1 MKSVLKKIIPKK
13 TRRSMRESLNNI
25 DLNYKKI
32 NKFCV
37 NHTLSDKAKIDLK
50 SSLEV
55 IRRLDYDKAEILLHV
70 DSEIEY
76 ITRLHS
82 CKKEPEMI
90 KWIENTFRQGDV
102 FYDVG
107 ANVGAYSLV
116 AAKHLDNKIKVYA
129 FEPSCL
135 NFTQLSKNI
144 FINNCQDAITP
155 MQIAL
160 ANSTGMGTFN
170 YSNFIPGGA
179 LHAFG
184 ENIDYKGDRFKPV
197 YRQEIFSFKMD
208 DLIEIFKIPAPDHL
222 KLDVD
227 GIEFDILKGAQKTLQ
242 AKKIKSIFIEL
253 DEGDGQSKEIEKY
266 LISYGYEF
274 ASKHKYTPLDDDG
287 PFSKTYNYIFVK
299 K

>member
-13 TRRSMRESLNNI
+13 TRRSMRASLNTI
-25 DLNYKKI
+25 DLKYKKI

-37 NHTLSDKAKIDLK
+37 NHTLTDKAKIDLK
-50 SSLEV
+50 SSLEI
-55 IRRLDYDKAEILLHV
+55 IRKLDYDKADIFLNV

-90 KWIENTFRQGDV
+90 KWIEDSFSKGDV

-116 AAKHLDNKIKVYA
+116 AAKHFDNKIKVYA

-135 NFTQLSKNI
+135 NFVQLSKNI
-144 FINNCQDAITP
+144 FINNCQEAITP
-155 MQIAL
+155 VQIAL
-160 ANSTGMGTFN
+160 SNATGMGTFN

-179 LHAFG
+179 LHAYG
-184 ENIDYKGDRFKPV
+184 ENIDYKGDRFEPV
-197 YRQEIFSFKMD
+197 FRQEIFSYKMD
-208 DLIEIFKIPAPDHL
+208 DLIEIFKLPPPDHL

-227 GIEFDILKGAQKTLQ
+227 GIEFDILKGAEKTLR
-242 AKKIKSIFIEL
+242 AKKMKSIFIEL
-253 DEGDGQSKEIEKY
+253 DEGDGESEAIQKY
-266 LISYGYEF
+266 IIGYGYKF
-274 ASKHKYTPLDDDG
+274 VSKHKYTAIDDDG
-287 PFSKTYNYIFVK
+287 PFAKMFNYIFVRN
-299 K
+299 